1 MKDTD
6 RISRD
11 DVTAL
16 LRRRTES
23 GVLSVHVGL
32 PSSDRSEPQRW
43 LSAVRSGLKDLAKR
57 QGEQGRLAELIQTS
71 EQEIEQLPVESRRR
85 SLIYYR
91 SLDPDWSFTRSI
103 HMHVPDMFTFD
114 TSPQVRYLV
123 ALLDETP
130 VLGVAV
136 VSQDKIRILTWKE
149 GLVDE
154 GEGLDFEEE
163 EEEVRA
169 PSAAEGKRT
178 VPAGSTKSGALPRKR
193 VADQVRRRFTRVAQH
208 ISDEATRLGW
218 QKVLLVGPAAVTAP
232 VRDALTDAWKRALVD
247 SLDRNLIN
255 APAAEIGAAA
265 ARHVHDWKRR
275 TELAEVEQSIDDARS
290 GKRAACGVE
299 VCLDHL
305 HERRVERLYVCGDL
319 QMSGFSDAQG
329 KLYLRPPKLGA
340 GESVKPEPCLVERM
354 IVQALESGASV
365 VPVEGEP
372 CRKLHLNGGVGARL
386 RWKDAGEGL
395 FAGA

>member
-6 RISRD
+6 RISKD

-16 LRRRTES
+16 LKRRSDS
-23 GVLSVHVGL
+23 GVVSVHVGL
-32 PSSDRSEPQRW
+32 PSSDRSDPQRW
-43 LSAVRSGLKDLAKR
+43 LSAVKSGLKDLARKR
-57 QGEQGRLAELIQTS
+57 SEHKGLAELLQTA
-71 EQEIEQLPVESRRR
+71 EQEIAQMPVEARRR

-91 SLDPDWSFTRSI
+91 SMDPDWSLIRST
-103 HMHVPDMFTFD
+103 HLHLPDMFTFD
-114 TSPQVRYLV
+114 PSPQVRYLV

-136 VSQDKIRILTWKE
+136 ISQDRTRILTWNE
-149 GLVDE
+149 GLVEE
-154 GEGLDFEEE
+154 GEALDFEEE

-169 PSAAEGKRT
+169 MTAAEGKST
-178 VPAGSTKSGALPRKR
+178 VPAGSTRSGALPRNR

-208 ISDEATRLGW
+208 ISEAASAHGW
-218 QKVLLVGPAAVTAP
+218 QRILLVGPTATTAS
-232 VRDALTDAWKRALVD
+232 VRDALPDSWKRSLVD
-247 SLDRNLIN
+247 GLDRNLIK

-265 ARHVHDWKRR
+265 ARQVHEWKRR

-290 GKRAACGVE
+290 GRRAACGVE
-299 VCLDHL
+299 VCLEHL

-319 QMSGFSDAQG
+319 QMSGFSDGQG
-329 KLYLRPPKLGA
+329 KLYMRAPKLGA
-340 GESVKPEPCLVERM
+340 GESVKPEPRLVERM

-386 RWKDAGEGL
+386 RWKDAGNGL
-395 FAGA
+395 FPGA